1 MPTTRTS
8 KILLITIFLAAL
20 ALLAGAAAQKSFW
33 EDEAFTARIAQ
44 NNLDGVLEATA
55 RDVHPPLYLLL
66 VSQWGALFGYEEL
79 GLRSLSIFFALVTLI
94 LAYKLAA
101 AAAGPRA
108 GLFTLAVLAFS
119 PLFVMYAHNARYYS
133 MTAAFSLLAVYA
145 TYRFQVTRRWP
156 YLLVYVFSGTLLLYL
171 LFAAAAV
178 LLACNL
184 WWLVSWWRE
193 RPRSGIIAWLLAQV
207 AVMLLYLP
215 GYRIFATVL
224 EKGGGFPSTLVDWLL
239 EIFKRVGYLGFVFG
253 VGETYS
259 PLNPLAWLGLL
270 LVAALAVIA
279 LLRRARKAGLWLA
292 LMVLLAVALTNI
304 VISLD
309 SAVATTWQN
318 ISYRAFYG
326 LPFLAIVVGVGLST
340 LRPRSG
346 LAISALLLVVYAA
359 GIGNYF
365 SNRQFI
371 RPIYAVPWRQIFTQ
385 IRAQAPPDAVVIC
398 NRTDYACPYYAGR
411 FGIERYKPTDWES
424 LAAKPPSELW
434 WLNSN
439 LGLSRYDEDPELAI
453 LQQVQ
458 TAYACFDIY
467 NYGLQEASIRWI
479 KSALMGQQDY
489 EYRLNVYK
497 FEHLVASGQST
508 R

>member
-1 MPTTRTS
+1 MPSTPIS

-44 NNLDGVLEATA
+44 NNLDNVLDATA

-79 GLRSLSIFFALVTLI
+79 GLRSLSVLFALATLV

-101 AAAGPRA
+101 EAAGPRA

-133 MTAAFSLLAVYA
+133 MTAAFSLLAVYT

-156 YLLVYVFSGTLLLYL
+156 YLLVYILSGTLLLYL

-184 WWLVSWWRE
+184 WWLISWWRE
-193 RPRSGIIAWLLAQV
+193 RPRSGIIAWFLAQA

-215 GYRIFATVL
+215 GYRIFASVL

-239 EIFKRVGYLGFVFG
+239 EIFKRVAYLGFVFS

-270 LVAALAVIA
+270 LVATLAVVA
-279 LLRRARKAGLWLA
+279 LLRRARKVGLWLA
-292 LMVLLAVALTNI
+292 LIVLLAVALANI

-309 SAVATTWQN
+309 STVATTWQN

-326 LPFLAIVVGVGLST
+326 LPFLAIVVGVGLSS
-340 LRPRSG
+340 LEPRPS

-359 GIGNYF
+359 GMGNYF

-398 NRTDYACPYYAGR
+398 NRSDYACPYYAGR
-411 FGIERYKPTDWES
+411 FGFERYVPTDWES
-424 LAAKPPSELW
+424 LAANRPSELW

-453 LQQVQ
+453 LKQVQ
-458 TAYACFDIY
+458 TAYADFEVY

-479 KSALMGQQDY
+479 KSDLMGQQDY

-497 FEHLVASGQST
+497 FEHLLASGRST